1 MKILYFSCYPKEYFN
16 FLENH
21 AIREISQPSQKFNW
35 MILQGINNNSVAV
48 DVLNSY
54 DQKSVID
61 HSFHENIIT
70 VSENKIDYYFIPS
83 ISNSKKNRKDSK
95 KNIKKFLEKYTKYN
109 SDLCIIVDVLKPYA
123 EYVYR
128 YANGVPVISIITDI
142 PKHLVYGCGIKGIIR
157 NLYKQMVFMYMV
169 KKSNGFVFLTEEMNK
184 LLNKKKKDYII
195 MEGLVDA
202 SSIQQINSCEAR
214 KGNVVLY
221 SGALHVRYGIAK
233 VIEAFKLNELK
244 SYELHL
250 YGTGDY
256 EKNIKEICLQTQNIK
271 YFGVVSNDEVIKKQ
285 MEADILIN
293 PRPIN
298 EEFVKYSFPSKNME
312 YMLSGTPVLT
322 SNLPGMPEEY
332 KKYVML
338 LDVTSSD
345 SIKRGILQAFN
356 IPVEKRN
363 QMGIAAKRF
372 IESKKGNTVQARRI
386 IEMAEMILQ
395 KGSDV

>member
-1 MKILYFSCYPKEYFN
+1 MKILYFSCYPKKYFN

-35 MILQGINNNSVAV
+35 MVLQGIKNNRVAV
-48 DVLNSY
+48 NVLNSY
-54 DQKSVID
+54 DQKSVIE
-61 HSFHENIIT
+61 HSFHEKVISI
-70 VSENKIDYYFIPS
+70 SENKIDYYFIPS
-83 ISNSKKNRKDSK
+83 IDNFKKNRKNSK
-95 KNIKKFLEKYTKYN
+95 ENIKKFLEEYSKCNT
-109 SDLCIIVDVLKPYA
+109 DLCIVVDVLKPYA

-142 PKHLVYGCGIKGIIR
+142 PKHLVYGSGIKGRMR
-157 NLYKQMVFMYMV
+157 NIYKQMVFMSMI

-195 MEGLVDA
+195 MEGLVDT
-202 SSIQQINSCEAR
+202 SSIQQIKSCEVR

-221 SGALHVRYGIAK
+221 SGALHIRYGIAK
-233 VIEAFKLNELK
+233 VIEAFKSDELK

-250 YGTGDY
+250 YGAGDY
-256 EKNIKEICLQTQNIK
+256 EKNIKEICLHYPNIK

-322 SNLPGMPEEY
+322 SDLPGMPEEY
-332 KKYVML
+332 KKYVII

-345 SIKRGILQAFN
+345 SIKRGILQAFS
-356 IPVEKRN
+356 IPEEKRN

-372 IESKKGNTVQARRI
+372 IESKKNNTVQARRI
-386 IEMAEMILQ
+386 IEMAEEILQ